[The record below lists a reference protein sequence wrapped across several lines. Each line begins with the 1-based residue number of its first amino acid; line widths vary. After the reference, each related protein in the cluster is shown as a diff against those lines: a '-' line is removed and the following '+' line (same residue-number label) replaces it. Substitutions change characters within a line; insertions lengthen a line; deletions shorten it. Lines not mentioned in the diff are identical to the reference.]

1 MHEPSGVFVGL
12 RINACADWVTS
23 LLLEL
28 KWVAF
33 LGKKM
38 VSLEEGDKHVAL
50 HVESSGN
57 GTKNLLRVQR
67 RPTGVRK
74 NYLFHVW
81 DKLWLD

>member
-1 MHEPSGVFVGL
+1 
-12 RINACADWVTS
+12 
-23 LLLEL
+23 
-28 KWVAF
+28 
-33 LGKKM
+33 M

-74 NYLFHVW
+74 NDLFHVR